1 MSIYDHRDK
10 PAYGNFAAKPHYCK
24 NPYILKWWTSAHDQL
39 IAKQIQKEQW
49 HWYWGITDEIVAIT
63 PSELIETWK
72 QEDPLC
78 SQYAWYNVLMYFAA
92 SRAKHIGLTK
102 HIRKPKW
109 KICSLCNR
117 KFVEDSL
124 PVPLVKRLGIGHLDF
139 CAPCLRDT
147 VLQGSGNNSLSGKQV
162 LSYLRDL
169 TAVLQRVPSQ
179 NFGEGIEDLRDLDF
193 QERLAVL
200 RVLKRKPTVHRVKE
214 LFGSWLKA
222 LIEAGVLE
230 DGTRRTSRGVQCLA
244 KDGHVCLSLGE
255 KTIDDFLYSHG
266 IPHEKEPRYPEGNFR
281 ADFVVDR
288 IFIEYFGL
296 KGNPDY
302 DAKMRLK
309 QRICKKHSIKLISI
323 YPSDLVSVKKLKTK
337 LLERSSQKN

>member
-39 IAKQIQKEQW
+39 IAKQIEKEQW

-63 PSELIETWK
+63 PSEIIETWK

-147 VLQGSGNNSLSGKQV
+147 VLQRSGNNSLSGKQV

-169 TAVLQRVPSQ
+169 TAVLRRVPTQFWGRYRRPSRLRFSRKIGCSPSTQKKTHCTPRQRVIWLMAQS
-179 NFGEGIEDLRDLDF
+179 
-193 QERLAVL
+193 
-200 RVLKRKPTVHRVKE
+200 THR
-214 LFGSWLKA
+214 G
-222 LIEAGVLE
+222 G
-230 DGTRRTSRGVQCLA
+230 
-244 KDGHVCLSLGE
+244 SLGRW
-255 KTIDDFLYSHG
+255 H
-266 IPHEKEPRYPEGNFR
+266 
-281 ADFVVDR
+281 
-288 IFIEYFGL
+288 
-296 KGNPDY
+296 
-302 DAKMRLK
+302 
-309 QRICKKHSIKLISI
+309 
-323 YPSDLVSVKKLKTK
+323 TK
-337 LLERSSQKN
+337 DKSGSTVSSQGRTCMLVVR